1 MRVKAVINFTGVVCG
16 YPGKVLDIPDNSAVL
31 ADLLKVGY
39 VEKLDDSEEKPQK
52 KKTVAKK

>member
-1 MRVKAVINFTGVVCG
+1 MKVKAVINFTGVVCG
-16 YPGKVLDIPDNSAVL
+16 YPGKVLDIPDNSLVL

>member
-1 MRVKAVINFTGVVCG
+1 MKVKALINFTGAVCG

-31 ADLLKVGY
+31 TDLLKVGY

-52 KKTVAKK
+52 KKTVTKK